1 MAAVF
6 KLLFGICLLR
16 SGPESVPTQTWFLG
30 TLVAANLAIAMF
42 LFGAVEPRL
51 SVALGFNV
59 ALIGVTT
66 TAGLTWFA
74 LYVRHLELRFPATL
88 GAMLGTQLV
97 IGALMWL
104 VVNLV
109 GTTVLGSSSIV
120 FLIWAI
126 VVAGF
131 ILHRAL
137 SCKLWLGILLALGMR
152 TVGDIITMA
161 VLGTAITSAVGV
173 P

>member
-30 TLVAANLAIAMF
+30 TLVAANLALAMF

-74 LYVRHLELRFPATL
+74 LYVRHLEPRFPATL
-88 GAMLGTQLV
+88 GALLGTQLV
-97 IGALMWL
+97 IGAVMWL

-109 GTTVLGSSSIV
+109 GTVLGGATIV

-131 ILHRAL
+131 VLHRAL

-152 TVGDIITMA
+152 TVGDIIAMA
-161 VLGTAITSAVGV
+161 VLSTAIASAIGV

>member
-30 TLVAANLAIAMF
+30 TLVAANLALAMF

-74 LYVRHLELRFPATL
+74 LYVRHLEPRFPATL
-88 GAMLGTQLV
+88 GALLGTQLV
-97 IGALMWL
+97 IGAVMWL

-109 GTTVLGSSSIV
+109 GTVLGGATIV

-131 ILHRAL
+131 VLHRAL

-161 VLGTAITSAVGV
+161 VLSTAIASAIGV